1 MRIERESG
9 ASTEVVPGARK
20 SWLDRALGLA
30 ADVRAG
36 EATTAVL
43 LAANVFVLLTAYYII
58 RPVREALILA
68 VPGGAEIKSYLGA
81 VLAASFLVI
90 VPAYG
95 AFASRVSRVRLINGL
110 LLFFAAN
117 LVIFFVL
124 GRAGV
129 RLGIPFFLWVGIFN
143 LMSIAQAWSF
153 ANDVYTQEE
162 GKRLFAIV
170 GFGASVGALT
180 GSQIA
185 GMLIRPLGIYAMML
199 VAAALLVVSLALT
212 NAVNVREKGRAR
224 NAAALRK
231 AEEPLA
237 RTGGFQLVLRQRYLL
252 YIGLLTLILN
262 YVNTNGEY
270 VLGKTVSTMAE
281 RAVAAGAAGG
291 LSEAQFIGSFYASF
305 QFWQN
310 LVGALAQFFLVSR
323 ILKYLGVRAALF
335 VMPVIS
341 LCGYSLLLAA
351 PVLAYIRVV
360 KILENATD
368 YSLQNT
374 VRRALFLR
382 TSREAKYKALQA
394 VETFFWRTGDMLS
407 GLTVFVATLLG
418 LGITQLAAFNL
429 GLVLVWLALA
439 AAIGREH
446 RLLPALPEETS
457 A

>member
-1 MRIERESG
+1 M
-9 ASTEVVPGARK
+9 ASVALGDAPRK
-20 SWLDRALGLA
+20 TWLDRLLGLA

-36 EATTAVL
+36 EAVTALL

-95 AFASRVSRVRLINGL
+95 AFASRVNRIRLINGL
-110 LLFFAAN
+110 LLFFASN
-117 LVIFFVL
+117 LVLFFIL

-129 RLGIPFFLWVGIFN
+129 RLGVPFFLWVGIFN
-143 LMSIAQAWSF
+143 LMSIAQVWSF
-153 ANDVYTQEE
+153 ANDVYTPDE
-162 GKRLFAIV
+162 GQRLFAIV
-170 GFGASVGALT
+170 GFGASVGALA

-185 GMLIRPLGIYAMML
+185 GMLIRPLGVFPMML
-199 VAAALLVVSLALT
+199 VAAGLLLVSLALT
-212 NAVNVREKGRAR
+212 DVVHFREKGRSR
-224 NAAALRK
+224 NSAQRQE
-231 AEEPLA
+231 AEQPLA
-237 RTGGFQLVLRQRYLL
+237 RTGGFQLVIRQRYLL
-252 YIGLLTLILN
+252 YIGLLTLVLN

-270 VLGKTVSTMAE
+270 VLGKTVSRMAE
-281 RAVAAGAAGG
+281 QAVATGAGGG
-291 LSEAQFIGSFYASF
+291 LSEAQFIGAFYASF

-310 LVGALAQFFLVSR
+310 LLGALLQFFVVSR
-323 ILKYLGVRAALF
+323 FLKYFGVRAALF
-335 VMPVIS
+335 VMPLIS
-341 LCGYSLLLAA
+341 LCGYTLLVAA

-374 VRRALFLR
+374 TRRALFLR

-407 GLTVFVATLLG
+407 GLTVFVAAVWG
-418 LGITQLAAFNL
+418 LGIGQLAAFNL
-429 GLVLVWLALA
+429 GLVLVWLGLA

-446 RLLPALPEETS
+446 RKLPAAPHE
-457 A
+457 ARA

>member
-1 MRIERESG
+1 
-9 ASTEVVPGARK
+9 VVAGPPK
-20 SWLDRALGLA
+20 SALDRVLGLA

-36 EATTAVL
+36 EATTALL

-81 VLAASFLVI
+81 ILAASFLVI

-95 AFASRVSRVRLINGL
+95 AFASRVNRVRLISGL

-117 LVIFFVL
+117 LVIFFAL
-124 GRAGV
+124 GQAGF

-153 ANDVYTQEE
+153 ANDVYTPDE

-170 GFGASVGALT
+170 GFGASVGALA

-185 GMLIRPLGIYAMML
+185 GMLIRPLGIYPMML
-199 VAAALLVVSLALT
+199 VAAALLMVSLVLT
-212 NAVNVREKGRAR
+212 NVVNSREKKRAR
-224 NAAALRK
+224 DAAARQK
-231 AEEPLA
+231 AEAPLGHA
-237 RTGGFQLVLRQRYLL
+237 GGFQLVIRQRYLL
-252 YIGLLTLILN
+252 FIGLLTLVLN

-270 VLGKTVSTMAE
+270 LLGKTVSGLAE
-281 RAVAAGAAGG
+281 QAVATGAAGG
-291 LSEAQFIGSFYASF
+291 LSEAQFIGAFYASF

-310 LVGALAQFFLVSR
+310 LVGVAAQFFLVSR

-341 LCGYSLLLAA
+341 LCGYSLLLFA
-351 PVLAYIRVV
+351 PVLAYLRVV

-374 VRRALFLR
+374 VRRVLFLR
-382 TSREAKYKALQA
+382 TSREAKYKALQV

-407 GLTVFVATLLG
+407 GLTVFAATLWG

-439 AAIGREH
+439 AGIGREH
-446 RLLPALPEETS
+446 KRLPES
-457 A
+457 ADEAGA

>member
-1 MRIERESG
+1 MAAALPAETS
-9 ASTEVVPGARK
+9 PRK
-20 SWLDRALGLA
+20 TGLDRLLGLA

-36 EATTAVL
+36 EAATALL
-43 LAANVFVLLTAYYII
+43 LATNIFLLLTAYYII

-81 VLAASFLVI
+81 ILAASFLVI

-95 AFASRVSRVRLINGL
+95 AFASRVNRIKLITGL
-110 LLFFAAN
+110 LLFFASN
-117 LVIFFVL
+117 LVLFFLL

-129 RLGIPFFLWVGIFN
+129 NVGVPFFLWMGIFN
-143 LMSIAQAWSF
+143 LMSIAQVWSF
-153 ANDVYTQEE
+153 ANDVYTPEE

-170 GFGASVGALT
+170 GFGASVGALA

-185 GMLIRPLGIYAMML
+185 GMLIKPFGLFAMML
-199 VAAALLVVSLALT
+199 VSAGLLIVCLILT
-212 NAVNVREKGRAR
+212 NVVHVRERGRVRDTAKAR
-224 NAAALRK
+224 EADQ
-231 AEEPLA
+231 PLS
-237 RTGGFQLVLRQRYLL
+237 REGGFQLVLRQRYLL
-252 YIGLLTLILN
+252 FIGLLTLVLN

-270 VLGKTVSTMAE
+270 VLGKTVSGIAAQ
-281 RAVAAGAAGG
+281 AVAGGAAGG
-291 LSEAQFIGSFYASF
+291 LSVAQFIGAFYASF

-310 LVGALAQFFLVSR
+310 LLGALVQFFLVSR
-323 ILKYLGVRAALF
+323 ILKYWGVRAALF

-341 LCGYSLLLAA
+341 LCGYTLLALA

-360 KILENATD
+360 KVLENATD

-407 GLTVFVATLLG
+407 GLTVFAVAALG
-418 LGITQLAAFNL
+418 LGVAPLAAFNI
-429 GLVLVWLALA
+429 GLVVVWLLLA
-439 AAIGREH
+439 AAIGRENA
-446 RLLPALPEETS
+446 RLEAAPEEGPP
-457 A
+457 ARP

>member
-1 MRIERESG
+1 MSSAAAAE
-9 ASTEVVPGARK
+9 PPRK
-20 SWLDRALGLA
+20 TALDRLLGLA

-36 EATTAVL
+36 EAATALL
-43 LAANVFVLLTAYYII
+43 LAANVCVLLTAYYII

-81 VLAASFLVI
+81 ILAASFLVI

-95 AFASRVSRVRLINGL
+95 AFASRVSRIKLINGL

-117 LVIFFVL
+117 LVLFFVL

-129 RLGIPFFLWVGIFN
+129 TLGVPFFLWVGVFN
-143 LMSIAQAWSF
+143 LMSIAQVWSF
-153 ANDVYTQEE
+153 ANDVYTPEQ
-162 GKRLFAIV
+162 GQRLFAIV

-180 GSQIA
+180 GSQVA
-185 GMLIRPLGIYAMML
+185 GMLIRPLGIFPMML
-199 VAAALLVVSLALT
+199 VAAGLLLVSLVLT
-212 NAVNVREKGRAR
+212 DVVHFREKRRAR
-224 NAAALRK
+224 DTADRGK

-237 RTGGFQLVLRQRYLL
+237 RTGGFRLVLRQRYLL
-252 YIGLLTLILN
+252 YIGLLTLVLN

-270 VLGKTVSTMAE
+270 VLGKTVSRMAE
-281 RAVAAGAAGG
+281 QAVAAGTAGG
-291 LSEAQFIGSFYASF
+291 LSTTQFIGAFYASF

-310 LVGALAQFFLVSR
+310 LLGAVIQFFLVSR

-335 VMPVIS
+335 VMPLIS

-394 VETFFWRTGDMLS
+394 VETFFWRTGDLLS
-407 GLTVFVATLLG
+407 GLTVFAAAVMG
-418 LGITQLAAFNL
+418 LGVGHLAAWNL
-429 GLVLVWLALA
+429 ALVFVWLALA

-446 RLLPALPEETS
+446 RRLPEAPDEARAVGAS
-457 A
+457 R

>member
-1 MRIERESG
+1 MG
-9 ASTEVVPGARK
+9 AVTLPEAPRRT
-20 SWLDRALGLA
+20 WLDQLLGLA
-30 ADVRAG
+30 TEVRAG
-36 EATTAVL
+36 EAATALL
-43 LAANVFVLLTAYYII
+43 LAGNFVVLLTAYYII

-68 VPGGAEIKSYLGA
+68 APGGAEIRSYLGA
-81 VLAASFLVI
+81 ILAASFLVI

-95 AFASRVSRVRLINGL
+95 AFASRVSRIRLINGL
-110 LLFFAAN
+110 LLFFASN
-117 LVIFFVL
+117 LVLFFLL

-129 RLGIPFFLWVGIFN
+129 TLGVPFFLWVGIFN
-143 LMSIAQAWSF
+143 LMSIAQVWSF
-153 ANDVYTQEE
+153 ANDVYTPEE

-180 GSQIA
+180 GSKIA
-185 GMLIRPLGIYAMML
+185 GMLIRPLGIFPMLL
-199 VAAALLVVSLALT
+199 VAAGLLVVSLVLT
-212 NAVNVREKGRAR
+212 DMVHFREKRRAR
-224 NAAALRK
+224 DAAERLK
-231 AEEPLA
+231 AEAPLS
-237 RTGGFQLVLRQRYLL
+237 REGGFQLVIKQRYLL
-252 YIGLLTLILN
+252 FIGLLTLVLN

-270 VLGKTVSTMAE
+270 VLSKTVSQLAE
-281 RAVAAGAAGG
+281 RAVATGAASG
-291 LSEAQFIGSFYASF
+291 LSEAQFIGAYYASF

-310 LVGALAQFFLVSR
+310 LLGVVIQFFLVSR

-335 VMPVIS
+335 IMPVIS
-341 LCGYSLLLAA
+341 LCGYTLLVAA

-407 GLTVFVATLLG
+407 GATVFVATLMG
-418 LGITQLAAFNL
+418 LGIAQLAAFNL
-429 GLVLVWLALA
+429 ALVFVWLGLA

-446 RLLPALPEETS
+446 RRLPAAADE
-457 A
+457 AGV

>member
-1 MRIERESG
+1 VRTT
-9 ASTEVVPGARK
+9 AVVPGPRK
-20 SWLDRALGLA
+20 GMLDRALGLA

-36 EATTAVL
+36 EAATALL

-81 VLAASFLVI
+81 ILAASFLFI

-95 AFASRVSRVRLINGL
+95 AFASRVSRVRLISGL

-117 LVIFFVL
+117 LVVFFLL

-129 RLGIPFFLWVGIFN
+129 QLGIPFFLWVGIFN
-143 LMSIAQAWSF
+143 LMSIAQVWSF
-153 ANDVYTQEE
+153 ANDVYTPEE
-162 GKRLFAIV
+162 GQRLFAVV
-170 GFGASVGALT
+170 GFGGSVGALT

-185 GMLIRPLGIYAMML
+185 GMLIRPLGIHGMML

-212 NAVNVREKGRAR
+212 NVVHNREKGRAR
-224 NAAALRK
+224 GTGEQRK
-231 AEEPLA
+231 ADQPLA
-237 RTGGFQLVLRQRYLL
+237 RTGGFQLVMRQRYLL
-252 YIGLLTLILN
+252 FIGLLTLVLN

-270 VLGKTVSTMAE
+270 VLGKTVSVLAE
-281 RAVAAGAAGG
+281 QAVATGTAGN
-291 LSEAQFIGSFYASF
+291 LSEAQVIGAFYASF

-310 LVGALAQFFLVSR
+310 LLGAVLQFFVVSR
-323 ILKYLGVRAALF
+323 ILKYFGVRAALF

-341 LCGYSLLLAA
+341 LCGYSLLMAA
-351 PVLAYIRVV
+351 PVLAYIQTV

-382 TSREAKYKALQA
+382 TSREAKYKALQV
-394 VETFFWRTGDMLS
+394 VETLFWRTGDLLS

-418 LGITQLAAFNL
+418 LGIVQLAAFNL

-446 RLLPALPEETS
+446 KRLPASPDE
-457 A
+457 AGA